1 MSVEKYFSV
10 KPWPHQFH
18 GVEQCVNRIGK
29 GNRICVCS
37 PTGGGKSKMM
47 EALVRYGV
55 DNGMKVDLKVCRK
68 MLRDQ
73 LMDVFTRAGVKF
85 GVRAAGMGHL
95 YDPSQPVQICSTP
108 TENSRILRDDPTW
121 KTTGA
126 DLILVD
132 EAHMQVGPSF
142 VKLLNKQCEE
152 GACVVGFTATPI
164 GISQYYNDLI
174 VAGTNSELRACKS
187 HVRAIVKAPFEFDL
201 HKIGRNAIGEYDNGQ
216 VAKKVYS
223 TSVVGKIMDTWI
235 ANNPDQKP
243 TICFAPDVASSIWLA
258 SSFVERGIHAAHIDA
273 KQVWFDGELKNDPS
287 GELRTKILKLYTE
300 GEIKILTNRFV
311 LREGLDC
318 LDDKTEVLTEH
329 GWADIDSHL
338 SDTDKVWTLNLNT
351 GNAELKPVEG
361 KVSRWRRPDERMV
374 VMKGQHN
381 DIRVTEGHRFHL
393 KYFDPEMKSR
403 WGNTGR
409 FSKNFIVRHARDLVG
424 RKSNFGMPVSA
435 VAEFEGLP
443 LTNEELMLIGWV
455 VSDGGISSHPND
467 KLLHI
472 YQKKT
477 QYLPTIRKLL
487 EACSLPYDEKINK
500 SNGCHTFSVKWTY
513 WEKLSPYISKDGKD
527 EWNQMTV
534 KQFCKMWNAMVMGDG
549 HVPTKGQ
556 GGKNPTIC
564 VGSKKLV
571 DRLCAMALLRGYA
584 CNVLETKSS
593 TSGNPV
599 WYIRKS
605 KKLFRSHRQS
615 DDRATQVVFEEG
627 FKPERVWCITNENDT
642 LFIRRNGKCCIVGN
656 CPATYNV
663 ILATPFGS
671 LKTYLQAVGRGIRYS
686 AETSDHVLITD
697 HGGNYHRHGSPNLD
711 RDWESIFWM
720 TEEELF
726 KEEKERKEKI
736 ERDDLPITCPKCGTV
751 RASGNRCPE
760 PPIGCGFESDFRG
773 RVIIQREGKLKIMK
787 EDAILGVSKPKV
799 KTAQE
804 LWDSMFWALRNS
816 KSDKPKNFKQMRVLF
831 HAKHGY
837 WAPYGLKRMPRF
849 KHNEATSVRDIKF
862 EDLI

>member
-10 KPWPHQFH
+10 KPWPHQLH
-18 GVEQCVNRIGK
+18 GVEQCVNKIGK

-164 GISQYYNDLI
+164 GISQYYNDLV

-216 VAKKVYS
+216 VAKKIYS
-223 TSVVGKIMDTWI
+223 TSVVGKILDTWLV
-235 ANNPDQKP
+235 NNPEQKP
-243 TICFAPDVASSIWLA
+243 TICFGPDVASSIWLA
-258 SSFVERGIHAAHIDA
+258 SSFVERGIQAAHIDA
-273 KQVWFDGELKNDPS
+273 KQVWFDGELKNDPN
-287 GELRTKILKLYTE
+287 GELRSEILRLYTM
-300 GEIKILTNRFV
+300 GEIKILTNRYV
-311 LREGLDC
+311 LREG
-318 LDDKTEVLTEH
+318 
-329 GWADIDSHL
+329 IDL
-338 SDTDKVWTLNLNT
+338 
-351 GNAELKPVEG
+351 
-361 KVSRWRRPDERMV
+361 
-374 VMKGQHN
+374 
-381 DIRVTEGHRFHL
+381 
-393 KYFDPEMKSR
+393 
-403 WGNTGR
+403 
-409 FSKNFIVRHARDLVG
+409 
-424 RKSNFGMPVSA
+424 
-435 VAEFEGLP
+435 
-443 LTNEELMLIGWV
+443 
-455 VSDGGISSHPND
+455 
-467 KLLHI
+467 
-472 YQKKT
+472 
-477 QYLPTIRKLL
+477 
-487 EACSLPYDEKINK
+487 
-500 SNGCHTFSVKWTY
+500 
-513 WEKLSPYISKDGKD
+513 
-527 EWNQMTV
+527 
-534 KQFCKMWNAMVMGDG
+534 
-549 HVPTKGQ
+549 
-556 GGKNPTIC
+556 
-564 VGSKKLV
+564 
-571 DRLCAMALLRGYA
+571 
-584 CNVLETKSS
+584 
-593 TSGNPV
+593 
-599 WYIRKS
+599 
-605 KKLFRSHRQS
+605 
-615 DDRATQVVFEEG
+615 
-627 FKPERVWCITNENDT
+627 
-642 LFIRRNGKCCIVGN
+642 
-656 CPATYNV
+656 PATYNL

-787 EDAILGVSKPKV
+787 EDAILGISKPKV

-849 KHNEATSVRDIKF
+849 KHNEATAVRDIKF